1 MLKHITNTDVPK
13 LVLTEAQHLFL
24 NVLYCYWCCSSILL
38 FKYFDLWFWTSF
50 YHDHEPKAMAFW
62 MIWAAVSLH
71 PYPSE
76 SLSDERFSFNQS
88 LVLILIRAAVFN
100 SFHLNDSRR
109 KQGIRLALMS
119 KIWKRAWNYNTKKNN
134 M

>member
-1 MLKHITNTDVPK
+1 
-13 LVLTEAQHLFL
+13 
-24 NVLYCYWCCSSILL
+24 
-38 FKYFDLWFWTSF
+38 
-50 YHDHEPKAMAFW
+50 MAFW

-134 M
+134 MSENSFIKVFWIWQAFEVERDSLYTKKEIFLVTRPPTCWKFDSCFRSLRKG